1 MLIACGLHAD
11 CMLLHADCMVGRLG
25 QRGAMLIAS
34 AMLIACGLHADCMLI
49 ASAILDQRC
58 AML

>member
-1 MLIACGLHAD
+1 
-11 CMLLHADCMVGRLG
+11 MLLHADCMVGRLG